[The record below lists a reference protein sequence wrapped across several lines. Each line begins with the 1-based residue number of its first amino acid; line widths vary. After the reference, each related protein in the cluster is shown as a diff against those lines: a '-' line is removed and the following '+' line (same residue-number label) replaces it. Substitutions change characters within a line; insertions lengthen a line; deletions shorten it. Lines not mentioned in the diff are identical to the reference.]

1 MRRCTAFLYC
11 GLAALSY
18 VISCLHGSTG
28 HIILCGIIRVFAYMH
43 ICRGGKQ
50 LHGERESGMTG
61 QGWGFCGCVC
71 GSCKGL
77 GLGCPVRGLYFGV
90 WQWGGK
96 TAKQS
101 VGQCNCSPRVK
112 YARYCGVLT
121 GQGGEPPRILSRNI
135 LTKAPFFSYS
145 GRCSETNPIPRLRLG
160 NCAASLGVLSFCAFL
175 FHTGRGVGY
184 SCSSS
189 TARTSEA

>member
-1 MRRCTAFLYC
+1 MCPAEGTGAGSGGETIPAGFSNDGTDTGVQEKRRRSGVRRCTAFLYC

-145 GRCSETNPIPRLRLG
+145 G
-160 NCAASLGVLSFCAFL
+160 
-175 FHTGRGVGY
+175 
-184 SCSSS
+184 
-189 TARTSEA
+189 